1 MRLHQCLV
9 VLGLSLAAA
18 GCQRTE
24 PEPAPSQE
32 PVAGAPAEGNPIER
46 GRYLVTIG
54 GCNDCHTPMKF
65 GPAGPEPDMDRL
77 LSGHPEGLE
86 MGPPPVTQGNPWW
99 LASNLTAWAGPW
111 GISYSFNITPD
122 SLTGIGSWSE
132 ETFVKAM
139 RTGRHM
145 GVSRPILP
153 PMPWQSIGKMTD
165 SDLSAMYAY
174 LRSVPPLRNKVPDA
188 VIVAPPDTTAPAM
201 H

>member
-1 MRLHQCLV
+1 MRLQQCVV
-9 VLGLSLAAA
+9 VLSLALAAA

-32 PVAGAPAEGNPIER
+32 PVASAPAEGTPIER
-46 GRYLVTIG
+46 GRFIVTLG

-65 GPAGPEPDMDRL
+65 GPGGPAPDMDRL
-77 LSGHPEGLE
+77 LSGHPEGLV
-86 MGPPPVTQGNPWW
+86 MGDPPITPGSPWW
-99 LASNLTAWAGPW
+99 MASNLTAFAGPW
-111 GISYSFNITPD
+111 GISYSVNITPD

-145 GVSRPILP
+145 GVARPILP
-153 PMPWQSIGKMTD
+153 PMPWQAIGTLTD
-165 SDLSAMYAY
+165 SDMSALYAY
-174 LRSVPPLRNKVPDA
+174 LRSVPPFRNKVPDA
-188 VIVAPPDTTAPAM
+188 VIAAPPDTSATGM

>member
-1 MRLHQCLV
+1 MRLNQCIV
-9 VLGLSLAAA
+9 ILGLAFVTA

-24 PEPAPSQE
+24 PEPAPSPE
-32 PVAGAPAEGNPIER
+32 PVAGAAEGNPIER

-86 MGPPPVTQGNPWW
+86 MGPSPVTPGSPWW
-99 LASNLTAWAGPW
+99 MASNLTAWAGPW

-132 ETFVKAM
+132 ETFVKSM

-145 GVSRPILP
+145 GVARPILP

-188 VIVAPPDTTAPAM
+188 VIAAPPDGAPPAG